1 MLALVLLLLLLER
14 VQLFLLLFQDP
25 LIDGGLEFRV
35 ADAAFADT
43 GEFVLG
49 QHGAPGQD
57 VVAALEP
64 LRDGG
69 LADGAVVFGAE
80 PGAELGLGE
89 GWVLELVETELVTLV
104 FRYSAD
110 GMRGGRIG

>member
-1 MLALVLLLLLLER
+1 M
-14 VQLFLLLFQDP
+14 
-25 LIDGGLEFRV
+25 

-49 QHGAPGQD
+49 EHGAPGQD
-57 VVAALEP
+57 IVAALEP

-80 PGAELGLGE
+80 PGAKLSLGE
-89 GWVLELVETELVTLV
+89 GWVLELVKTELVALV
-104 FRYSAD
+104 FGYSAD
-110 GMRGGRIG
+110 SMRCRRIG